1 MGDGQER
8 VFESPAPKVKTQAV
22 TFRRVR
28 CGTNMLPS
36 IVISL
41 RFVFILSLLCQTLVL
56 TEGTA
61 GDAEEDGIGREER
74 ALIDVNQAE
83 IVSGSEQH
91 KPWLETEAE
100 KLKFGRMEA
109 TTMIQSLETVG
120 RDEFVPME
128 HLVEKEMEAYVSS
141 KYVRALSW
149 TVSLLVVSMP
159 LLIAVYGL
167 RKMSQRFSVRHFVL
181 LGNFVNTCIGTLL
194 CIIGLATGRNPL
206 ADLQEMSNANFIV
219 LQLLVALGFVLF
231 CALLVAA
238 IRSADT
244 VQEKDIFIAE
254 LVFYIIVAFIY
265 NRSVLHPSILGK
277 RVKPSWIWYPILS
290 GVFMSMTF
298 LSAVV
303 GAINGQ
309 HKAIMKL
316 DIENGNG
323 KDS

>member
-1 MGDGQER
+1 
-8 VFESPAPKVKTQAV
+8 
-22 TFRRVR
+22 
-28 CGTNMLPS
+28 MLPS
-36 IVISL
+36 MIVKL
-41 RFVFILSLLCQTLVL
+41 RLILILGLLCQTIVL

-61 GDAEEDGIGREER
+61 VVAEKDGIRSEER
-74 ALIDVNQAE
+74 TVIDVNQAE
-83 IVSGSEQH
+83 IASGSEQH
-91 KPWLETEAE
+91 KPWLEAG
-100 KLKFGRMEA
+100 KLKFGGMEA
-109 TTMIQSLETVG
+109 SNMIHSLETVG

-159 LLIAVYGL
+159 LMIAIYGL
-167 RKMSQRFSVRHFVL
+167 RKMSQTFSVRHFVL
-181 LGNFVNTCIGTLL
+181 LGNFVNTCIATLL

-254 LVFYIIVAFIY
+254 LVFYIIVAFVY
-265 NRSVLHPSILGK
+265 NSIILHPSILGK
-277 RVKPSWIWYPILS
+277 PVKTSWIWYPILS

>member
-1 MGDGQER
+1 
-8 VFESPAPKVKTQAV
+8 
-22 TFRRVR
+22 
-28 CGTNMLPS
+28 MLPS
-36 IVISL
+36 MVVSL
-41 RFVFILSLLCQTLVL
+41 RFILLMSLLCQTIVL
-56 TEGTA
+56 PEGTA
-61 GDAEEDGIGREER
+61 ADTEEEGIRSEER
-74 ALIDVNQAE
+74 ALIDVHQAQ
-83 IVSGSEQH
+83 IVSGSEKH

-109 TTMIQSLETVG
+109 TNMIQSLETVG

-159 LLIAVYGL
+159 LLIAIYGL
-167 RKMSQRFSVRHFVL
+167 RKMSERFSVRHFVL

-206 ADLQEMSNANFIV
+206 ADLQEMGNANFIV

-231 CALLVAA
+231 CALLVTA

-254 LVFYIIVAFIY
+254 LVFYIIVAFVYKGLI
-265 NRSVLHPSILGK
+265 LHPAILGK
-277 RVKPSWIWYPILS
+277 PIKPSWIWYPIFS

-323 KDS
+323 KDA